1 MTTLAYRGRKLAHGG
16 HHGEEELTVGVRPA
30 GVGFEVFESMI
41 ALLAVIVH
49 CGDWERKVVGVASA
63 YWYAT
68 LPASRIE
75 RCVIVPSFDWK
86 RYRFLYEAMRFF
98 WKSLVACFSSRSCSA
113 PIESHVC
120 LTCSQSA
127 NFLNLPPLATSK
139 SVRIH
144 SAVASLQQL
153 GDCMRGAH
161 GE

>member
-1 MTTLAYRGRKLAHGG
+1 M
-16 HHGEEELTVGVRPA
+16 
-30 GVGFEVFESMI
+30 EVIESEI

-68 LPASRIE
+68 SSASRIE
-75 RCVIVPSFDWK
+75 CCVIVPSFDWK

-98 WKSLVACFSSRSCSA
+98 WKSLVTCFSSRSCSA

-127 NFLNLPPLATSK
+127 NFLNLPPLRRVFGSTVQSLAFNN
-139 SVRIH
+139 SVIVCEALTESRMV
-144 SAVASLQQL
+144 STLTQCLCLQFFL
-153 GDCMRGAH
+153 FT
-161 GE
+161 